1 MEVHLTVITI
11 SYLMNVLCDAGIVFG
26 SLVMLTHCIKVVQ
39 SGKTLLLM
47 HRAVNVF
54 SMPLMTQQSVS

>member
-1 MEVHLTVITI
+1 
-11 SYLMNVLCDAGIVFG
+11 MNVLCDAGIVFG
-26 SLVMLTHCIKVVQ
+26 FLVMLLLWITVEQ

-54 SMPLMTQQSVS
+54 SMPLMTQQSAS